1 MTADSGIVTVLVG
14 LNLMLAGW
22 IVIFLAAGFGTRW
35 ARVRAEARRARFAE
49 HWETVLYGRIAGD
62 TEALPK
68 LARRDDAA
76 FLLLWL
82 HLAGYV
88 RDEGEDGLRAAGT
101 ELGFD
106 KRVIALLGA
115 GAPWERLLAARAAAL
130 LRLDG
135 AATPLQRLAA
145 GRDRTLA
152 LAAVEALLKI
162 DPALGHASFLALVLR
177 GGWSPCAMVAAAN
190 ACPAAARRALE
201 EALARAR
208 PGAATAV
215 VRLLELIED
224 ADAVPALRARLA
236 GNRDGAETA
245 ALLHALGRFGDGTD
259 RRAALSFLRDARPL
273 VRMQTAFLLGML
285 GRPDDLDLLS
295 PLLGDPEWWVRYR
308 AAEAALRLARGDRD
322 LLAAMMDQ
330 VPDRFARD
338 AMAFAVAEFEW
349 HPAP

>member
-1 MTADSGIVTVLVG
+1 MTADSGIVTLLVC

-135 AATPLQRLAA
+135 AATHLQRLAT

-224 ADAVPALRARLA
+224 ADAVPALRARVWPAIATKQKRRRCCTRSGVSAMAPTGAPPCPFCAMRARWCECRRHSSSACSA
-236 GNRDGAETA
+236 GPTTSTCCRHCWATRNGGCAT
-245 ALLHALGRFGDGTD
+245 GRP
-259 RRAALSFLRDARPL
+259 RRPCAWRAATVTCWP
-273 VRMQTAFLLGML
+273 Q
-285 GRPDDLDLLS
+285 
-295 PLLGDPEWWVRYR
+295 
-308 AAEAALRLARGDRD
+308 
-322 LLAAMMDQ
+322 
-330 VPDRFARD
+330 
-338 AMAFAVAEFEW
+338 
-349 HPAP
+349 